1 MFNPSLASETRQQVW
16 NATFVYRKISYLPAV
31 LGIRV
36 VSPGYNNIKEEGVK
50 GTKFNIIL
58 FLNRFRKKVS

>member
-1 MFNPSLASETRQQVW
+1 MITGQPMFNPSLASETRQQVW

-36 VSPGYNNIKEEGVK
+36 VSPGYDIKGGGGK
-50 GTKFNIIL
+50 MPPNSKL
-58 FLNRFRKKVS
+58 FFF